1 MTVCR
6 FYQQGYCRSG
16 NACKFEHPPKGGQQN
31 YNNNRFGPLS
41 GQSNQGMSG
50 RPAERVAG
58 MDLSCYSPGKDAP
71 EQLWGGYPR
80 EQSVEEIRLHFMMG
94 AMAGN
99 LQGALNDI
107 QMLHQNAQQ
116 QIQHTLSNVPMA
128 IQYIVEAGKNHPNR
142 IDVCKGAEGDSTTG
156 GAFGGSTNAFQQ
168 PAPPANP
175 FGAPAT
181 PATTGGAFGQPA
193 ALGQKPNPFGTPAPA
208 PAFGQHTQP
217 AASGFGQ
224 PAAPAFGQ
232 PAALGGSTPFGGS
245 TQPTSAFGQT
255 ATLGAKPNPF
265 GAPTQTSAPAFG
277 QSGFGQPAAL
287 GAKPNPFGAAAGG
300 GGAFSS
306 ASQSAPTNSPF
317 GQPAQQPQQTQS
329 TSLPFGQTAN
339 NQPAA
344 NPFGQ
349 PAAQP
354 AAANPFGQPATAPA
368 NPFGQPPQQQQPQQQ
383 QPATNPFGAP
393 AATAAP
399 ANPFGQP
406 ATSSPFSTPAATTSA
421 AAPAPNPFSQPST
434 SAPAPGPAGANGTG
448 PYGPDATRQH
458 PDLSTYAAQNPDK
471 TLRMFKGKPVLYEE
485 LKPGTRPVPVLRN
498 FDGSMVRIWMPNG
511 APAYTTQTEAEP
523 EKYQDPTVM
532 QQWKAF
538 VDTGKFAGGIMPEV
552 PPKREFS
559 NPPLA
564 IFLARWSRRLWC
576 RRARRRLE
584 SKAARAER
592 MADLAVAVEPWVRR
606 ASALPG
612 RLPMWRWE
620 VEVGRRGNSSSES
633 VGESGGRGGVG
644 RGRREVRRGWGCC
657 GCGLGCGLGEF
668 FGAVGGLE
676 VRWEGV
682 VEEVRDYF
690 FWVGVVLVEEIGYEA
705 GAEIGEEVL
714 HLGDLAHEMD
724 VYLLLGLRLLALESL
739 EQESR
744 RDKLGNKR
752 VVHVEGASLVGV
764 CSCFEGVE
772 LIRQSRHL
780 LPLCKTGEAEVRRC
794 NQGSSQRRVG
804 DPVAADESVHE
815 IAARKKE
822 LSDEWRHQNQVVHP
836 LQPFFDALE
845 ISPIETGIKVL
856 DMAQVGEKLPL
867 CQSTW
872 WRRWLK
878 KSGSESKGI
887 LQELLCRRR

>member
-1 MTVCR
+1 MPVCR
-6 FYQQGYCRSG
+6 YYQQGYCRFG
-16 NACKFEHPPKGGQQN
+16 NACKYEHPPKGGQQQN
-31 YNNNRFGPLS
+31 YNNNNRFGPLS
-41 GQSNQGMSG
+41 GQSSQGMSG
-50 RPAERVAG
+50 RPAVEAIERDLRNELPG
-58 MDLSCYSPGKDAP
+58 WILSCYGPGRDAP

-99 LQGALNDI
+99 PQGALNDI

-142 IDVCKGAEGDSTTG
+142 IDICKGAEGGSTTG
-156 GAFGGSTNAFQQ
+156 TAFGGSTNAFQQ

-175 FGAPAT
+175 FGT
-181 PATTGGAFGQPA
+181 PAAPGTTGGAFGQPA
-193 ALGQKPNPFGTPAPA
+193 ALGQKPNPFGGPAPA
-208 PAFGQHTQP
+208 PAFGQPTQP

-224 PAAPAFGQ
+224 PAASAFGQ

-265 GAPTQTSAPAFG
+265 GAPAQTSAPAFG

-287 GAKPNPFGAAAGG
+287 GAKPNPFGVPAGG

-306 ASQSAPTNSPF
+306 ASQSAPTSSPF
-317 GQPAQQPQQTQS
+317 GQPAQQPQQAQS
-329 TSLPFGQTAN
+329 TSLPFGQAAN

-354 AAANPFGQPATAPA
+354 AAANPFGQPATVGQPATAPA

-393 AATAAP
+393 AAPAAP
-399 ANPFGQP
+399 ANPFGKP
-406 ATSSPFSTPAATTSA
+406 AAASPFNTLAATTSA

-434 SAPAPGPAGANGTG
+434 SAPAPRPPGANGTG

-523 EKYQDPTVM
+523 EKYQDPVVM
-532 QQWKAF
+532 QQWRAF
-538 VDTGKFAGGIMPEV
+538 VETGKFAGGVMP
-552 PPKREFS
+552 
-559 NPPLA
+559 
-564 IFLARWSRRLWC
+564 
-576 RRARRRLE
+576 E
-584 SKAARAER
+584 SKAASAER

-612 RLPMWRWE
+612 RLPMWRCV
-620 VEVGRRGNSSSES
+620 VEVGRRGDSSSEE
-633 VGESGGRGGVG
+633 GESSWGRLLRWGWRGGVG
-644 RGRREVRRGWGCC
+644 RGRR
-657 GCGLGCGLGEF
+657 EF

-676 VRWEGV
+676 VWWEGV

-690 FWVGVVLVEEIGYEA
+690 FGVGVVLVEELGYEA
-705 GAEIGEEVL
+705 GAEIGEKVL
-714 HLGDLAHEMD
+714 HLGDLAHAVD
-724 VYLLLGLRLLALESL
+724 VYFLLGLRLLALESL
-739 EQESR
+739 EQGGGC
-744 RDKLGNKR
+744 DKLGNKR
-752 VVHVEGASLVGV
+752 VVHVEGAGLVGV

-772 LIRQSRHL
+772 LIL
-780 LPLCKTGEAEVRRC
+780 VY
-794 NQGSSQRRVG
+794 
-804 DPVAADESVHE
+804 
-815 IAARKKE
+815 
-822 LSDEWRHQNQVVHP
+822 P
-836 LQPFFDALE
+836 LQPLFDALE
-845 ISPIETGIKVL
+845 ISSVETGIKVL

-867 CQSTW
+867 CQSTR
-872 WRRWLK
+872 WRR
-878 KSGSESKGI
+878 
-887 LQELLCRRR
+887 